1 MQATMTPGICTQP
14 TVSIPPSKSM
24 AHRAIIC
31 AALAQG
37 ESLIHHVDYSDDI
50 LTTIDG
56 MRKLGARIEL
66 DGSDVRVWGIPDFHQ
81 LKTDEIFCK
90 ESGSTLRFFIP
101 IFSLTGQRVRF
112 TGQNRLLKRPQTV
125 YEQLFQAQGLVYSH
139 TEERIEIEGALK
151 PGEVT
156 LRGDIS
162 SQFISGLLFALVC
175 CSGDSRL
182 HIEPPF
188 ESRSYVE
195 LTLQMLEDFGV
206 HAYFEDELTLR
217 IPGGQ
222 RYRACETTVESD
234 YSQLGFYAALGC
246 INHEIRCLGLRP
258 DSRQGDRQ
266 ILDIVRAMGGNVEV
280 NEKEIIF
287 RPAALKGSVIDMQNC
302 PDLGPILMVL
312 ASFAQGETKMI
323 NAARLRYK
331 ESDRIE
337 AMETELRKVGVQIH
351 STESEVWIE
360 GPTPWQGGVT
370 VSGHQDHRIVMALA
384 IGATM
389 AEGPITIEG
398 AQAIAKSY
406 PGFFADLRSLGI
418 EIKEN

>member
-1 MQATMTPGICTQP
+1 MQATIIPGRCTQT
-14 TVSIPPSKSM
+14 TVAIPPSKSM

-56 MRKLGARIEL
+56 MRKLGAHIEL
-66 DGSDVRVWGIPDFHQ
+66 EGSDVRVQGIPDFNQ
-81 LKTDEIFCK
+81 LQSEKIFCK

-101 IFSLTGQRVRF
+101 IFSLTGKRVRF
-112 TGQNRLLKRPQTV
+112 TGQNRLLQRPQTV
-125 YEQLFQAQGLVYSH
+125 YQQLFEAQGFHYSQ
-139 TEERIEIEGALK
+139 TAEWIEIEGALQ
-151 PGEVT
+151 PGDIT

-175 CSGDSRL
+175 RKEDSTL

-195 LTLQMLEDFGV
+195 LTLQMLQDFGV

-222 RYRACETTVESD
+222 RYQACETTVESD

-246 INHEIRCLGLRP
+246 INHEVHCLGLRP

-266 ILDIVRAMGGNVEV
+266 ILDFVRKMGGKTEV
-280 NEKEIIF
+280 TDKE
-287 RPAALKGSVIDMQNC
+287 VIVYPSSLSGCELDMQNC

-337 AMETELRKVGVQIH
+337 AMETELRKVGVPIH
-351 STESEVWIE
+351 SSEGEVWIQ
-360 GPTPWQGGVT
+360 GPTAWKGGVT
-370 VSGHQDHRIVMALA
+370 LDGHKDHRIVMALA

-389 AEGPITIEG
+389 ADAPVTIEG
-398 AQAIAKSY
+398 AEAIAKSY
-406 PGFFADLRSLGI
+406 PGFFRDLRSLGI
-418 EIKEN
+418 EVKEK